1 MEEESSLSKR
11 ERKKLNRLNKI
22 SKENQESFKK
32 KIFTVFA
39 IIALSIGFFWLI
51 LRNTSQEDSRIQQD
65 IKSSI
70 SLKEVNSMD
79 HTKGSTEP
87 IVTLIEYADFQCP
100 ACASYNFIVNQLVQ
114 EFKDKMQVVYRHFPL
129 SSIHRH
135 AQIAAQA
142 AEAAGDQGYFWE
154 FVNILYE
161 RQNEWSNTRDPRNLF
176 MDYARELTLNVEQF
190 NKYMNSDEAKKKV
203 RADYESGLAAGI
215 DSTPTFYIN
224 GDKVVNPK
232 GLEPFRQLVQ
242 KIIDDSKQEEEKQ
255 NNNEPIPQL

>member
-1 MEEESSLSKR
+1 MEEESTLKKR
-11 ERKKLNRLNKI
+11 ERKKLNRLNKVHR
-22 SKENQESFKK
+22 ENKESFKK
-32 KIFTVFA
+32 KVFTVFA
-39 IIALSIGFFWLI
+39 IIALSVGFFWLI
-51 LRNTSQEDSRIQQD
+51 FRNTSQEDYSKPQD
-65 IKSSI
+65 TKSPV
-70 SLKEVNSMD
+70 SLKEVKSED

-100 ACASYNFIVNQLVQ
+100 ACASYNVIVNQLVQ
-114 EFKDKMQVVYRHFPL
+114 EFKDKIQVVYRHFPL

-154 FVNILYE
+154 FVDVLYE

-176 MDYARELTLNVEQF
+176 KDYAKELTLNVEQF
-190 NKYMNSDEAKKKV
+190 DKYMNSEEAKKKV

-224 GDKVVNPK
+224 GEKVINPK

-242 KIIDDSKQEEEKQ
+242 KIINDSKQEEEMQ